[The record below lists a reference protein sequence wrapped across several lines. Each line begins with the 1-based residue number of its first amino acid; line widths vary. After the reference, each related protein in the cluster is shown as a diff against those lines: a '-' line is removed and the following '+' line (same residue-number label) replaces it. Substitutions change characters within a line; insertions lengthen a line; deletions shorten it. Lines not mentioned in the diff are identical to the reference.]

1 MQEPI
6 GQRMARYRLRRR
18 WPKLMIGA
26 LTHWDVKIAAGP
38 ARPHA
43 FGREPSTSRATRLS
57 DGVVV
62 DLTCPPTR
70 ESAGLPAGTGSRV
83 WVNPARKPAD
93 VEVPLPDGNVYR
105 ARAVMAVMLSA
116 TSTGNPERLIVQ
128 LPPMGLT
135 AAWQL
140 IAGYASEWGFPA
152 QEADTWRAGAALR
165 APGGRDGNTGAE
177 TYSTHIFTAK
187 DAGFVHLEFQVS
199 HHVRDGEFVIAA
211 LFSWKGASPGSES
224 PRGLS

>member
-1 MQEPI
+1 
-6 GQRMARYRLRRR
+6 MARYRLRRR

-152 QEADTWRAGAALR
+152 QEADTWRVQHAHFHSQGCRLR
-165 APGGRDGNTGAE
+165 APGVPGVSSRTRRRIRHRRAVLVEGRQPGIGVAART
-177 TYSTHIFTAK
+177 
-187 DAGFVHLEFQVS
+187 
-199 HHVRDGEFVIAA
+199 VIAA
-211 LFSWKGASPGSES
+211 CYL
-224 PRGLS
+224 